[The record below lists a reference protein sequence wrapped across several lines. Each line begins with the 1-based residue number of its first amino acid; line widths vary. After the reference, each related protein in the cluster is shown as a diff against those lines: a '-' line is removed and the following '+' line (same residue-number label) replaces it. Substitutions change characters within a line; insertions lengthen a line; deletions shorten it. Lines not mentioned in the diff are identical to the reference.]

1 MAYTEGLIIKLIITD
16 NLISVVVLV

>member
-16 NLISVVVLV
+16 NLISDVVLE